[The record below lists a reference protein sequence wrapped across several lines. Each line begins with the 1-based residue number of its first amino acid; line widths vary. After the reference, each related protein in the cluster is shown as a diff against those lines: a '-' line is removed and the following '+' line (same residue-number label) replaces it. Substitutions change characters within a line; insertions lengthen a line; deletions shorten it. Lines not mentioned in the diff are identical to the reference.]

1 MPSGCLRELFPSRHL
16 SPRALCPGSGDG
28 RGKRCFLISLV
39 HQGRDR
45 QSGNFRRV
53 WSGARGEHSN
63 WDSAPSP
70 EWSRDSRH
78 GGASKFPISIRT
90 PGPSCRFPWAGGVFL
105 STAASAEPS
114 TSLSA
119 GPEEAQLFAGLQ
131 MRAFCAKAAAT
142 QAVPPVEAWREEGER
157 GRIQGSPTRF
167 PRPAPGSRHPGPLQP
182 LWGRLWAPGFCK
194 HLGGLSA
201 R

>member
-1 MPSGCLRELFPSRHL
+1 MPSGCPRELFPSRHL

-28 RGKRCFLISLV
+28 RRKRCFLISLV

-63 WDSAPSP
+63 WDSAPIP
-70 EWSRDSRH
+70 GWSRDSGH

-105 STAASAEPS
+105 STVASAE
-114 TSLSA
+114 
-119 GPEEAQLFAGLQ
+119 
-131 MRAFCAKAAAT
+131 R
-142 QAVPPVEAWREEGER
+142 PPVCRPRR
-157 GRIQGSPTRF
+157 GTAVR
-167 PRPAPGSRHPGPLQP
+167 RPPDESILRKSSRDPGS
-182 LWGRLWAPGFCK
+182 AA
-194 HLGGLSA
+194 S
-201 R
+201 